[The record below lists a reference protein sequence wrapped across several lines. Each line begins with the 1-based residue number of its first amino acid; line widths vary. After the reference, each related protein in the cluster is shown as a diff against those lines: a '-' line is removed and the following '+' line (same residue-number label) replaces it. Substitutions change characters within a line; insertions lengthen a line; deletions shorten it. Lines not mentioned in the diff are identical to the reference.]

1 MPELYISARVNM
13 EPRYPETV
21 PFMPVGLEPSFKAL
35 PFILTSGWFDGEPC
49 TALMRG
55 DTAQGLEAWKF

>member
-1 MPELYISARVNM
+1 M